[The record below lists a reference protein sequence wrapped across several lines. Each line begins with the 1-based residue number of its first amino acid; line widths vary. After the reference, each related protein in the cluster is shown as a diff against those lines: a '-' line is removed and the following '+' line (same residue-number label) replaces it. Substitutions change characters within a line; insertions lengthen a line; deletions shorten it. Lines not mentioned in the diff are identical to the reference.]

1 MMRKLRQWLACR
13 AGRHE
18 WQRWEIPEGAKVY
31 GSRNVYQCQGCG
43 KYQVIE
49 PWEWTE
55 PAKRWLMDQHR
66 RNVTGKG
73 YRPEQRA
80 GEGI

>member
-1 MMRKLRQWLACR
+1 MIAAIRQWLACR
-13 AGRHE
+13 AGRHD
-18 WQRWEIPEGAKVY
+18 WVRWPIPPGAIHF

-43 KYQVIE
+43 TMRVIE
-49 PWEWTE
+49 PDM
-55 PAKRWLMDQHR
+55 PSRAVMHVMMDQHK
-66 RNVTGKG
+66 RNVTGDG